1 MPSAHPAPIARTRSL
16 RLVGLAAL
24 ALLLVVR
31 LAAIDG
37 QLVRLIR

>member
-1 MPSAHPAPIARTRSL
+1 MLGRI
-16 RLVGLAAL
+16 GLAAL

-37 QLVRLIR
+37 RLVRLIR